1 MKDLSSYIEL
11 YYKDWDDISDKE
23 SYKWAAFKHFKE
35 NYTKKFDTTYEWI
48 RNIFGKSDNLL
59 TSFRYLP
66 FDVLL
71 DISKPNGRPIDLKR
85 LFDDLWKKG
94 IPPTKERVCDFI
106 EGAKSIM
113 QTMAKEGYSD
123 WKDRKNLNTYQ
134 DAHSVSVYLSM
145 FYPNDFY
152 IYKYSIFNEFA
163 KTIDYTIKSSNAID
177 RLFEYQTLC
186 NLVKNE
192 LKKDVDLIDDYK
204 IWLRSHNYEDCNFN
218 LLTQDFIYAVV
229 VYLNS
234 DTYKNIK
241 GNKKRVG
248 KLIELTENDLVFTP
262 SQKQNSYKGV
272 KGINYHKIC
281 RQNEKLGVKGEL
293 WVMNV
298 EKERLIKLNIDPNKV
313 KHSAKD
319 DGDGCGFDIESVED
333 DGVTPRYIEVKTTS
347 GGSTQP
353 IFFTDNEMR
362 FSIDNKD
369 NYYLYR
375 VYNFKAADNTADL
388 TIVKASLDKLNAE
401 PVSYRAK
408 VMHKKQ
414 D

>member
-23 SYKWAAFKHFKE
+23 SYKWVAFKHFKE
-35 NYTKKFDTTYEWI
+35 NYTKEFDTTYKWI

-71 DISKPNGRPIDLKR
+71 DISKPNGKPNELKR

-94 IPPTKERVCDFI
+94 VSPTKERVCNFI
-106 EGAKSIM
+106 EGVKLIM
-113 QTMAKEGYSD
+113 KTMANEGYSD
-123 WKDRKNLNTYQ
+123 WKERKYLNTYQ

-152 IYKYSIFNEFA
+152 IYKYSIFKEFA
-163 KTIDYTIKSSNAID
+163 QIVDYPINSSDAID

-186 NLVKNE
+186 SLVKEE
-192 LKKDVDLIDDYK
+192 LKKDEDFIDDYK
-204 IWLRSHNYEDCNFN
+204 IWLRRHNFEDHNFN

-229 VYLNS
+229 RHINIDS
-234 DTYKNIK
+234 YKNIK
-241 GNKKRVG
+241 GGKKRVG
-248 KLIELTENDLVFTP
+248 NFIELTENDLVFAT

-272 KGINYHKIC
+272 KGVNYHKIS

-298 EKERLIKLNIDPNKV
+298 ERERLASLNIDPNKV
-313 KHSAKD
+313 KHSAEK

-347 GGSTQP
+347 GGSAQP
-353 IFFTDNEMR
+353 IFFTENEMR
-362 FSIDNKD
+362 FSIDNKA

-375 VYNFKAADNTADL
+375 VYNFKAADDTADL
-388 TIVKASLDKLNAE
+388 ITLKTSLDKLNAE

-408 VMHKKQ
+408 VLHKK